1 MDQVDV
7 NIAVFTNLAADA
19 AEAGGEQD
27 ALLAAKGALF
37 RRLSDPNLQ
46 RAIINI
52 DGASLLCLTQRERVG
67 EHLSITGPT
76 HSWAG
81 RSLGPQGRGGTF
93 EGKGASELEIGGSVI
108 CI

>member
-1 MDQVDV
+1 MDV

-52 DGASLLCLTQRERVG
+52 DGACCF
-67 EHLSITGPT
+67 
-76 HSWAG
+76 A
-81 RSLGPQGRGGTF
+81 
-93 EGKGASELEIGGSVI
+93 
-108 CI
+108 